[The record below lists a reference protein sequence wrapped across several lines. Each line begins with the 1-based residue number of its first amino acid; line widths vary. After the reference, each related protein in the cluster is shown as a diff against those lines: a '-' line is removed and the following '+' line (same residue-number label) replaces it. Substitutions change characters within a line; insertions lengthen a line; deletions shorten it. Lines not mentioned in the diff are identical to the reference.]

1 MAVHPRSFPPGAA
14 ECRPGDHLVRGE
26 PNGQSRVY
34 RVRDIV
40 ALERLMPSLTRP
52 IGLTAEAD
60 LLDSMAPAY
69 AGEVYLLLDALEPA
83 FGTADE
89 ALRAVREGGLKAHA
103 GNLLQPAADFP
114 ADRTQVVAGSSAG
127 GDPA

>member
-26 PNGQSRVY
+26 PDGQSRVY

-40 ALERLMPSLTRP
+40 ALERLMPSLTQP
-52 IGLTAEAD
+52 VGLTAEAD

-83 FGTADE
+83 FGTVEE
-89 ALRAVREGGLKAHA
+89 ALRALRAGGLTTRAS
-103 GNLLQPAADFP
+103 NLLQAAAEFP
-114 ADRTQVVAGSSAG
+114 ADRTQVVPGSS
-127 GDPA
+127 